1 MKRERFPSPMP
12 EYSAIHPNK
21 RRFVST
27 PNRNGER
34 ICSRLA
40 GRRTGTQRRHI
51 PSLKRS
57 RVALQDYKALLALLS
72 LTIEDKT
79 QVEVPGYV
87 LLDTEDSMGISDPEP
102 SSNTPASPNP
112 VEAEHPTLFSLH
124 KRIRGFYEERA
135 KRKQKNE
142 TMHEETDPDI
152 PMSTA

>member
-1 MKRERFPSPMP
+1 MKRERSPSP
-12 EYSAIHPNK
+12 EYSDIHPNK

-27 PNRNGER
+27 PNTNGER
-34 ICSRLA
+34 ICSRLT
-40 GRRTGTQRRHI
+40 GRRTGTQRRHV
-51 PSLKRS
+51 PSLKS
-57 RVALQDYKALLALLS
+57 PRVTIQDYKVLLALSS

-79 QVEVPGYV
+79 QVEVPEYV
-87 LLDTEDSMGISDPEP
+87 LLDTEDSMEISDPEP

-112 VEAEHPTLFSLH
+112 VEAERPTLFSLH
-124 KRIRGFYEERA
+124 KRIRYYYEERA